1 MESLLNAFVVLFVV
15 VDPIGVALIF
25 FTLTRDLSTS
35 QQRRTALRGT
45 ALATVILLIFFLIGD
60 DLLHRL
66 NISIPAFRI
75 AGGALLFLLAID
87 MVFARQSGLRS
98 TTTREQEEAEHKQD
112 VSVFPLAFPLI
123 AGPGALTTVFVITS
137 YSIHYTKLYELTGR
151 YHYTTLVGIEKH
163 RDLRDLDDPSL
174 LLADAYR
181 IADAVRLAHIVRGN
195 DIANGVMRPEPKCQR
210 RRTECRRK
218 HRREGSNQHGA
229 VDTDLT
235 HGDDYSYNFV

>member
-25 FTLTRDLSTS
+25 FTLTRELSTS
-35 QQRRTALRGT
+35 QQRKTALRGT
-45 ALATVILLIFFLIGD
+45 ALATVILFIFFLIGD
-60 DLLHRL
+60 DLLQRL

-123 AGPGALTTVFVITS
+123 AGPGALTTVLLMASSAKQHLIFAGMMGILFLVLAS
-137 YSIHYTKLYELTGR
+137 
-151 YHYTTLVGIEKH
+151 TLV
-163 RDLRDLDDPSL
+163 SL
-174 LLADAYR
+174 LLAPR
-181 IADAVRLAHIVRGN
+181 IMRILGETGTNVISRLFGLILAALAVQFIVDG
-195 DIANGVMRPEPKCQR
+195 IKASFM
-210 RRTECRRK
+210 
-218 HRREGSNQHGA
+218 S
-229 VDTDLT
+229 
-235 HGDDYSYNFV
+235 

>member
-35 QQRRTALRGT
+35 QQRKTAIRGT
-45 ALATVILLIFFLIGD
+45 ALATVILVIFFLIGD

-98 TTTREQEEAEHKQD
+98 TTTREQEEAEHRQD

-123 AGPGALTTVFVITS
+123 AGPGALTTVLLMASSAKQSLIFAGMIGILFAVLAS
-137 YSIHYTKLYELTGR
+137 
-151 YHYTTLVGIEKH
+151 TLA
-163 RDLRDLDDPSL
+163 SL
-174 LLADAYR
+174 LLAPR
-181 IADAVRLAHIVRGN
+181 IMHLLGETGTNVISRLFGLILAALAVQFIVDG
-195 DIANGVMRPEPKCQR
+195 IKASFM
-210 RRTECRRK
+210 
-218 HRREGSNQHGA
+218 S
-229 VDTDLT
+229 
-235 HGDDYSYNFV
+235 

>member
-1 MESLLNAFVVLFVV
+1 VESLLNAFVVLFVV

-35 QQRRTALRGT
+35 QQRKTALRGT

-87 MVFARQSGLRS
+87 MVFARRSGLRS

-123 AGPGALTTVFVITS
+123 AGPGALTTVLLMAS
-137 YSIHYTKLYELTGR
+137 SAKQ
-151 YHYTTLVGIEKH
+151 TLMFAGMIGI
-163 RDLRDLDDPSL
+163 LFAVLASTLISL
-174 LLADAYR
+174 LLAPR
-181 IADAVRLAHIVRGN
+181 IMHLLGETGTNVISRLFGLILAALAVQFIVDG
-195 DIANGVMRPEPKCQR
+195 IKASFMR
-210 RRTECRRK
+210 
-218 HRREGSNQHGA
+218 
-229 VDTDLT
+229 
-235 HGDDYSYNFV
+235 